1 MSPYLTLTVSGRISK
16 RRNRDSR
23 THTSVLGA
31 TYPVYDGEGVF
42 LCDHVIIQLMTGTYV
57 LSETFTPQGTSSFGE
72 SSLRTHASPWSL
84 WVTQV
89 DSFCCVG
96 GKRMRERNLHCFASG
111 EPALGGGEDLQGGGG
126 PWRESVSPVTRHA
139 SLAKDIQMHHLATR
153 VPMNGVEPW
162 RWTDGANQ
170 M

>member
-1 MSPYLTLTVSGRISK
+1 M
-16 RRNRDSR
+16 
-23 THTSVLGA
+23 
-31 TYPVYDGEGVF
+31 YDGEGVF

-111 EPALGGGEDLQGGGG
+111 EPALGGGGGKTY
-126 PWRESVSPVTRHA
+126 REEVVHGERVYHLSQ
-139 SLAKDIQMHHLATR
+139 DMHR
-153 VPMNGVEPW
+153 
-162 RWTDGANQ
+162 
-170 M
+170 